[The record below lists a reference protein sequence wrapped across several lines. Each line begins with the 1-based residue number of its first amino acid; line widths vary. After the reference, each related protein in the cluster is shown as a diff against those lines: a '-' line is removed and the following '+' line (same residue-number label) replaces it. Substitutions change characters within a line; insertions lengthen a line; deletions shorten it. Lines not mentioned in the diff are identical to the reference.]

1 MTENA
6 QSATPKKVVRLMEPT
21 MAVQSKEIK
30 EKYTRMLV
38 VAYCRVSTKA
48 EEQLNSYENQLKH
61 YTEAINANPDWEFAG
76 IFADKGI
83 SGTSVKKRD
92 EFNKMIRLCK
102 RGKVNMIITK
112 SISRFARNTVDCL
125 KYTRMLKGIGVD
137 VFFEEQNL
145 HSTQPGAELYITIY
159 GCLAQSESENLSAN
173 VIWGKLQSAK
183 EGKVSFVYSQTL
195 GYRKGADGN
204 PEIDEEQAV
213 VVRFIYDSFL
223 SGETL
228 EMIAQHLNDNGIPT
242 VRGGKWGKHTI
253 QSILTNERYKG
264 DAIIN
269 KTFVSDCLTKKVK
282 KNNGERPKY
291 YVENSHPAIIDSVTF
306 AKVQEEI
313 ARRSTK
319 RQSYRKGQGE
329 VKMKYSAKY
338 ALTNV
343 MVCGECKSP
352 YRRYTWIKNG
362 EKKGVWR
369 CECRTKFKKQYCKR
383 SPAIEERYL
392 HASIMNGVMG
402 VAQENT
408 KLLTVL
414 KEHIG
419 QVIGGTV
426 EDNSMEIQV
435 RISEIDKEFKAL
447 IDSVTADMVDAF
459 DQQKVGE
466 LMREKQELQKKL
478 QEIKESKEREMV
490 AEGRLMDIY
499 TVMDGLKNHPLI
511 YDDAL
516 VRNLIENVIV
526 ESKESILLIFKNGL
540 EHRERLLSKRDNEG
554 A

>member
-1 MTENA
+1 MVNTQNVA
-6 QSATPKKVVRLMEPT
+6 PKKVVRLMEPEVVLKSEQVKT
-21 MAVQSKEIK
+21 
-30 EKYTRMLV
+30 KYRRTRV
-38 VAYCRVSTKA
+38 IAYCRVSTKE

-61 YTEAINANPDWEFAG
+61 YTDVITENPDWEFVG

-92 EFNKMIRLCK
+92 EFNKMIRFCK
-102 RGKVNMIITK
+102 RGKVDMIMVK
-112 SISRFARNTVDCL
+112 AISRFARNTVDCL
-125 KYTRMLKGIGVD
+125 KYTRILKDIGVD

-159 GCLAQSESENLSAN
+159 GCMAQNESENLSAN

-213 VVRFIYDSFL
+213 IVRFIYESFL
-223 SGETL
+223 SGEGL
-228 EMIAQHLNDNGIPT
+228 ETIAQHLNDSGIPG
-242 VRGGKWGKHTI
+242 VRGGKWGVSTI
-253 QSILTNERYKG
+253 RSILTNEKYKG

-269 KTFVSDCLTKKVK
+269 KTFVVDCLTKKVK

-291 YVENSHPAIIDSVTF
+291 YVENNHPAIIDAATF
-306 AKVQEEI
+306 ARVQEEV
-313 ARRSTK
+313 ARRSIK

-329 VKMKYSAKY
+329 IKMRYSAKY
-338 ALTNV
+338 ALTQV

-362 EKKGVWR
+362 EKKRVWR

-383 SPAIEERYL
+383 SPAIEEQCL
-392 HASIMNGVMG
+392 HETIMNGVMS

-408 KLLTVL
+408 NLLTIL

-419 QVIGGTV
+419 QVVGNTV
-426 EDNSMEIQV
+426 EDNSLEIQV
-435 RISEIDKEFKAL
+435 RINEIDKEFKAL
-447 IDSVTADMVDAF
+447 IDSVTADMVDGF
-459 DQQKVGE
+459 DQNRVGE

-478 QEIKESKEREMV
+478 QEIRESKEREKV
-490 AEGRLMDIY
+490 AHGRLMDIY
-499 TVMDGLKNHPLI
+499 TVMDGIKNHPLA
-511 YDDAL
+511 YDDSI
-516 VRNLIENVIV
+516 VRNLLECVVV
-526 ESKESILLIFKNGL
+526 ESKETILLIFKNGM
-540 EHRERLLSKRDNEG
+540 EIRERLLNRKVG
-554 A
+554 

>member
-1 MTENA
+1 MVNTQNVA
-6 QSATPKKVVRLMEPT
+6 PKKVVRLMEPEVVLKSEQVKT
-21 MAVQSKEIK
+21 
-30 EKYTRMLV
+30 KYRRTRV
-38 VAYCRVSTKA
+38 IAYCRVSTKE

-61 YTEAINANPDWEFAG
+61 YTDVITENPDWEFVG

-92 EFNKMIRLCK
+92 EFNKMIRFCK
-102 RGKVNMIITK
+102 RGKVDMIMVK
-112 SISRFARNTVDCL
+112 AISRFARNTVDCL
-125 KYTRMLKGIGVD
+125 KYTRILKDIGVD

-159 GCLAQSESENLSAN
+159 GCMAQNESENLSAN

-213 VVRFIYDSFL
+213 IVRFIYESFL
-223 SGETL
+223 SGEGL
-228 EMIAQHLNDNGIPT
+228 ETIAQHLNDSGIPG
-242 VRGGKWGKHTI
+242 VRGGKWGVSTI
-253 QSILTNERYKG
+253 RSILTNEKYKG

-269 KTFVSDCLTKKVK
+269 KTFVVDCLTKKVK

-291 YVENSHPAIIDSVTF
+291 YVENNHPAIIDATTF
-306 AKVQEEI
+306 ARVQEEV

-329 VKMKYSAKY
+329 IKMRYSAKY
-338 ALTNV
+338 ALTQV

-362 EKKGVWR
+362 EKKRVWR

-383 SPAIEERYL
+383 SPAIEEQCL
-392 HASIMNGVMG
+392 HETIMNGVMS

-408 KLLTVL
+408 NLLTIL

-419 QVIGGTV
+419 QVVGNTV
-426 EDNSMEIQV
+426 EDNSLEIQV
-435 RISEIDKEFKAL
+435 RINEIDKEFKAL
-447 IDSVTADMVDAF
+447 IDSVTADMVDGF
-459 DQQKVGE
+459 DQNRVGE
-466 LMREKQELQKKL
+466 LMREKQELQRKL
-478 QEIKESKEREMV
+478 QEIRESKEREKV
-490 AEGRLMDIY
+490 AHGRLTDIY
-499 TVMDGLKNHPLI
+499 TVMDGLKNHPLA
-511 YDDAL
+511 YDDSI
-516 VRNLIENVIV
+516 VRNLLECVVV
-526 ESKESILLIFKNGL
+526 ESKETILLIFKNGM
-540 EHRERLLSKRDNEG
+540 EIRERLLNRKVG
-554 A
+554 

>member
-1 MTENA
+1 MVNTQNIA
-6 QSATPKKVVRLMEPT
+6 LKKVVHLMEPEVVLKSEQVKT
-21 MAVQSKEIK
+21 
-30 EKYTRMLV
+30 KYRRTRV
-38 VAYCRVSTKA
+38 VAYCRVSTK
-48 EEQLNSYENQLKH
+48 EDEQLNSYENQLKH
-61 YTEAINANPDWEFAG
+61 FKEAISENPEWEFVG

-102 RGKVNMIITK
+102 RGKVDMIMVK
-112 SISRFARNTVDCL
+112 AISRFARNTVDCL
-125 KYTRMLKGIGVD
+125 KYTRMLKDIGVD

-159 GCLAQSESENLSAN
+159 GCMAQNESENLSAN

-213 VVRFIYDSFL
+213 IVRFIYDSFL
-223 SGETL
+223 SGATL
-228 EMIAQHLNDNGIPT
+228 GMIAQHLNDNGIPT
-242 VRGGKWGKHTI
+242 VRGGEWKKNTI

-269 KTFVSDCLTKKVK
+269 KTYVVDCLTKKVK

-291 YVENSHPAIIDSVTF
+291 YVENSHPAIIDSATF
-306 AKVQEEI
+306 AKVQEEM

-352 YRRYTWIKNG
+352 YRRYTWVKNG
-362 EKKGVWR
+362 QKKGVWR

-408 KLLTVL
+408 NLLTVL

-419 QVIGGTV
+419 QVIGGRV
-426 EDNSMEIQV
+426 EDNSLEIQV
-435 RISEIDKEFKAL
+435 RINEIDKEFKAL

-459 DQQKVGE
+459 DQQMVGE
-466 LMREKQELQKKL
+466 LMREKQELQKKI
-478 QEIKESKEREMV
+478 QEIKESKVREMV

-499 TVMDGLKNHPLI
+499 TVMDGLKNHPLV
-511 YDDAL
+511 YDDSL
-516 VRNLIENVIV
+516 VRNLIEHVVV
-526 ESKESILLIFKNGL
+526 ESKESILIIFKNGF
-540 EHRERLLSKRDNEG
+540 ERRERLLGKQYDEG

>member
-1 MTENA
+1 MVNTQNVA
-6 QSATPKKVVRLMEPT
+6 PKKVVRLMEPEVVLKSEQVKT
-21 MAVQSKEIK
+21 
-30 EKYTRMLV
+30 KYRRTRV
-38 VAYCRVSTKA
+38 IAYCRVSTKE

-61 YTEAINANPDWEFAG
+61 YTDVITENPDWEFVG

-92 EFNKMIRLCK
+92 EFNKMIRFCK
-102 RGKVNMIITK
+102 RGKVDMIMVK
-112 SISRFARNTVDCL
+112 AISRFARNTVDCL
-125 KYTRMLKGIGVD
+125 KYTRILKDIGVD

-159 GCLAQSESENLSAN
+159 GCMAQNESENLSAN

-213 VVRFIYDSFL
+213 IVRFIYDSFL
-223 SGETL
+223 SGEGL
-228 EMIAQHLNDNGIPT
+228 ETIAQHLNDSGIPG
-242 VRGGKWGKHTI
+242 VRGGKWGVSTI
-253 QSILTNERYKG
+253 RSILTNEKYKG

-269 KTFVSDCLTKKVK
+269 KTFVVDCLTKKVK

-291 YVENSHPAIIDSVTF
+291 YVENNHPAIIDATTF
-306 AKVQEEI
+306 ARVQEEV

-329 VKMKYSAKY
+329 IKMRYSAKY
-338 ALTNV
+338 ALTQV

-383 SPAIEERYL
+383 SPAIEEQCL
-392 HASIMNGVMG
+392 HETIMNGVMS

-408 KLLTVL
+408 NLLTIL

-419 QVIGGTV
+419 QVVGNTV
-426 EDNSMEIQV
+426 EDNSLEIQV
-435 RISEIDKEFKAL
+435 RINEIDKEFKAL
-447 IDSVTADMVDAF
+447 IDSVTADMVDGF
-459 DQQKVGE
+459 DQNRVGE
-466 LMREKQELQKKL
+466 LMREKQELQRKL
-478 QEIKESKEREMV
+478 QEIRESKEREKV
-490 AEGRLMDIY
+490 AHGRLTDIY
-499 TVMDGLKNHPLI
+499 TVMDGLKNHPLA
-511 YDDAL
+511 YDDSI
-516 VRNLIENVIV
+516 VRNLLECVVV
-526 ESKESILLIFKNGL
+526 ESKETILLIFKNGM
-540 EHRERLLSKRDNEG
+540 EIRERLLNRKVG
-554 A
+554 